1 MTKVMKS
8 TDWDE
13 LRKLI
18 NDGMEKCDR
27 EIFIGFYESTTLVT
41 IKPMNNEG
49 TEKLPEVAKKKKNK
63 PEKSKNDIIVRV
75 PYSED
80 AKMEAVCCKEELER
94 RGIKIEQMMV
104 SGVCSAVETEYH
116 RFMFWPICNVELD
129 PFFLR
134 GRNVRALVGFSA
146 EERKEVV
153 DTHPRVLIFDC
164 FADAFDLVFLAEP
177 R

>member
-1 MTKVMKS
+1 MTKKMKS
-8 TDWDE
+8 NDWDE
-13 LRKLI
+13 LRKI
-18 NDGMEKCDR
+18 IDDGMEKCDR
-27 EIFIGFYESTTLVT
+27 EIFIGFYESATLVT
-41 IKPMNNEG
+41 VKPMANEG
-49 TEKLPEVAKKKKNK
+49 KEKLPEATKNE
-63 PEKSKNDIIVRV
+63 PEKPKNEIIVRV
-75 PYSED
+75 PYSKD

-94 RGIKIEQMMV
+94 KGIKIEQMMV
-104 SGVCSAVETEYH
+104 SGVCSAVETEHH
-116 RFMFWPICNVELD
+116 RIMFWPICNVELD

-164 FADAFDLVFLAEP
+164 FADAFDLIFLAEP

>member
-1 MTKVMKS
+1 MTKK
-8 TDWDE
+8 
-13 LRKLI
+13 
-18 NDGMEKCDR
+18 N
-27 EIFIGFYESTTLVT
+27 EIQSATLVT
-41 IKPMNNEG
+41 VKPMANEG
-49 TEKLPEVAKKKKNK
+49 KEELPEATKNE
-63 PEKSKNDIIVRV
+63 PEKPKNEIIVRV